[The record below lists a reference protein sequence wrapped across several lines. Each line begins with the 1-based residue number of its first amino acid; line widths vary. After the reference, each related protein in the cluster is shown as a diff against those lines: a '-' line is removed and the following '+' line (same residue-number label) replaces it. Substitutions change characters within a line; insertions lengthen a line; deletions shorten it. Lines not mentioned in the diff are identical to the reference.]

1 MRVYLFIIL
10 FFSIVG
16 GAFLF
21 GSKIGR
27 NPDKY
32 LKSHLTK
39 IKILLLA
46 YIVFTGCFVF
56 PIRSEQFPFDFTKG
70 YLLIAS
76 YGIIGLAF
84 AKIYGMNKKKLIY
97 ILTLLLTIIGMI
109 GRYLLEYGEFS
120 NTYNFT
126 LINIVSYIILIPV
139 FTVLAYSLS
148 LESFMKQK

>member
-1 MRVYLFIIL
+1 M
-10 FFSIVG
+10 G

-56 PIRSEQFPFDFTKG
+56 PIRSEQFALFLAVKHPSKGSLKNNSLIDFLVCRDRG
-70 YLLIAS
+70 DVMLPSDFLIGSWWHIGRCFLLGDRTYQCLCGFFTS
-76 YGIIGLAF
+76 ERTVSVLF
-84 AKIYGMNKKKLIY
+84 NLCIYLIY
-97 ILTLLLTIIGMI
+97 ISTTG
-109 GRYLLEYGEFS
+109 
-120 NTYNFT
+120 
-126 LINIVSYIILIPV
+126 
-139 FTVLAYSLS
+139 YSI
-148 LESFMKQK
+148 